1 MSLRARLLLGLA
13 VPVALFGAT
22 VFAVNQL
29 ILAPGFAELEEQ
41 TTSRN
46 LSRARHAVEKD
57 LESLSKFCHDWAA
70 WDDTYEFLQDRN
82 EDYVADN
89 LIPETFA
96 NGNFDVCWLIQP
108 DGTVAF
114 AEAYDPQS
122 AEQIELP
129 EFGREA
135 FALDHPLL
143 ASRDIEQP
151 VNGLLA
157 TSFAPMLA
165 SCWPV
170 TDSLQQAPMGGWLL
184 FGKFL
189 GPDHLAE
196 LVEQTRVP
204 LTLLDT
210 TRDVPA
216 DEVAALDR
224 LRAGEA
230 EVQLDVS
237 TATRRA
243 WCLLPDLLGR
253 PVLLLRIEWP
263 REISQHGEGVLR
275 FALLSLLGAAA
286 LTLGVAGWL
295 LQRSVVRPLTELTE
309 HAVRVGRSDDLTSR
323 IESRRSDEL
332 GVLARE
338 FDSMMGKLATSRAEL
353 MESARLGGRA
363 EVATSVL
370 HNVGN
375 VLNSVTVSAAG
386 LQKGL
391 SGGALA
397 ELERLEPLLSSHSAD
412 LAAWMQTDA
421 RGKHL
426 PGYLAAL
433 AVQARTERAAL
444 AAEAATLDEG
454 LQHVSVLV
462 RAQEQ
467 HAGATGPAER
477 LDLPG
482 QVESA
487 LRLSDDAQAGPP
499 IEVRREFEAV
509 PPVHLPRHRLLEI
522 LVNLLRNAR
531 ESLHAAPD
539 GARRLVVRVVNGTGL
554 VRIEVCDNG
563 VGIAPE
569 NLARVFQPRY
579 STKAGG
585 QGLGLHASANAAR
598 ELGGSLTAHSEG
610 QGRGATFVL
619 ELPLRDPAG
628 KEPA

>member
-13 VPVALFGAT
+13 VPV
-22 VFAVNQL
+22 VIFAVNQL

-57 LESLSKFCHDWAA
+57 LESLGKFCHDWAA
-70 WDDTYEFLQDRN
+70 WDDTYQFLEDHN
-82 EDYVADN
+82 EEYVADN
-89 LIPETFA
+89 LIAETFA
-96 NGNFDVCWLIQP
+96 NGNFDLCWIIEP

-114 AEAYDPQS
+114 AEVYDP
-122 AEQIELP
+122 ATGELLELP
-129 EFGREA
+129 EFPRAA
-135 FALDHPLL
+135 FPLDHPLL
-143 ASRDIEQP
+143 ASRDIERP
-151 VNGLLA
+151 VNGMLA

-170 TDSLQQAPMGGWLL
+170 TDSLQEAPMGGWLL

-196 LVEQTRVP
+196 LAEQTRVP
-204 LTLLDT
+204 LALLDT
-210 TRDVPA
+210 TRDVPEG
-216 DEVAALDR
+216 EVAALDR
-224 LRAGEA
+224 LRSGES
-230 EVQLDVS
+230 EVQIDAS
-237 TATRRA
+237 RSTRRA

-263 REISQHGEGVLR
+263 REISLHGEGVLR
-275 FALLSLLGAAA
+275 FALFSLLGAAV

-309 HAVRVGRSDDLTSR
+309 HAVRVGRSDDLSAR
-323 IESRRSDEL
+323 IESRRGDEL

-397 ELERLEPLLSSHSAD
+397 ELERLEPLLASHSAD
-412 LAAWMQTDA
+412 LAAWMQSDP

-433 AVQARTERAAL
+433 AAQARTERAAL
-444 AAEAATLDEG
+444 AAEASTLDEG

-539 GARRLVVRVVNGTGL
+539 GARRLVVRVVNGSGL

-598 ELGGSLTAHSEG
+598 ELGGSLSAHSEG
-610 QGRGATFVL
+610 PGRGATFVL
-619 ELPLRDPAG
+619 ELPLREPAD